1 MCYFWGKIGALMEK
15 TSEIRKMNRPTNE
28 CIFWNK
34 ICPLFL
40 PKFQVFRI
48 FLTNLSMGG
57 YSPQRISIYSQIVLN
72 IWLNEGCQKHC
83 IFKLAFYKFT
93 VNSVYSYYCWIQLIF
108 RWIQFW
114 ECMMLLY
121 NFMRSKKN
129 LPWLTTFI
137 SCRAYFSCTLTEEP
151 LNYVLVKYYLSKHL

>member
-57 YSPQRISIYSQIVLN
+57 YSPQRISIYSQIILN

-93 VNSVYSYYCWIQLIF
+93 VNSVYSYYRWIQLIF
-108 RWIQFW
+108 RWIQFR

-121 NFMRSKKN
+121 NFMRSKKTCRDWQH
-129 LPWLTTFI
+129 LSAAELTF
-137 SCRAYFSCTLTEEP
+137 L
-151 LNYVLVKYYLSKHL
+151 VLWQKNHWTTYL

>member
-40 PKFQVFRI
+40 PKFQVFMI

-108 RWIQFW
+108 RWIQFR

-121 NFMRSKKN
+121 NFMRSKKPAVTDN
-129 LPWLTTFI
+129 IYQLQSLLFLYSDRRTTELRTCKVLPF
-137 SCRAYFSCTLTEEP
+137 
-151 LNYVLVKYYLSKHL
+151 